1 MYLNEIMIAGF
12 LGSDPEIRYLNEETA
27 VARFAVATNE
37 FYTDKDGEKQSITT
51 WHDCLFYGNTAEK
64 FIKPFVK
71 KGDNI
76 FVRGKLRK
84 RIFTDQDGQSRL
96 AVEIIGSEIQIIKSA
111 AEKTQNP
118 IDAPDAP
125 TDDNPLMTN

>member
-1 MYLNEIMIAGF
+1 MNLNNYADVLISA
-12 LGSDPEIRYLNEETA
+12 LKN
-27 VARFAVATNE
+27 ART
-37 FYTDKDGEKQSITT
+37 G
-51 WHDCLFYGNTAEK
+51 K
-64 FIKPFVK
+64 FK

-111 AEKTQNP
+111 AEKAQNP
-118 IDAPDAP
+118 IDTPDAP

>member
-12 LGSDPEIRYLNEETA
+12 LGFDPEIRYLNEETA

-37 FYTDKDGEKQSITT
+37 FYTDKDGEKQSVTT
-51 WHDCLFYGNTAEK
+51 WDDCLFYGNTAEK

-96 AVEIIGSEIQIIKSA
+96 AVEIIGSEIQIDRKSVV
-111 AEKTQNP
+111 
-118 IDAPDAP
+118 
-125 TDDNPLMTN
+125 

>member
-51 WHDCLFYGNTAEK
+51 WHDCLVYGNTAEK
-64 FIKPFVK
+64 IIKPFVK

-76 FVRGKLRK
+76 FVCGKLRK
-84 RIFTDQDGQSRL
+84 RIFTDKDGQSRL
-96 AVEIIGSEIQIIKSA
+96 AVEIICSEIQLIKS

-118 IDAPDAP
+118 SVDVD
-125 TDDNPLMTN
+125 TTMDDEPLMTN

>member
-12 LGSDPEIRYLNEETA
+12 LGVNPEIHYLNEETA
-27 VARFAVATNE
+27 VAHFTVATNE
-37 FYTDKDGEKQSITT
+37 FFTDKNGEKQSVTT

-71 KGDNI
+71 KGDNV

-84 RIFTDQDGQSRL
+84 RTFIKNNGQPAT
-96 AVEIIGSEIQIIKSA
+96 AVEVIGSEIQIIKSA
-111 AEKTQNP
+111 SEKQQVETSN
-118 IDAPDAP
+118 DA
-125 TDDNPLMTN
+125 DNDPLMPY